1 MKAAVLNAYG
11 RALSL
16 EDVEIEPPRSGEVQ
30 LRIGATGVCHSDYHV
45 IKGEWKYG
53 LPMIL
58 GHEAAGVVEAVG
70 LNVTGVKPG
79 DHAVLSFR
87 PACGVCRLCSMGRSV
102 LCEGRTGDRFKMH
115 DGTARVHRNG
125 QDLLV
130 LGRVGSFAERVVVPA
145 EQVVPVR
152 PDVSM
157 EVLALIGCAVTTGVG
172 AVINAAKVEPGS
184 SVAVIGCG
192 GVGLN
197 VIQGAALVNA
207 SRIIAVDL
215 LDNKLEYARQFGA
228 TDTVNGSTGDA
239 VEQVRALTGGGVDYA
254 FEVIGN
260 GKTVEQAIQ
269 MTRVAG
275 TACIV
280 GMAPQGT
287 LASFDPLMFVNKE
300 TKLIGTWYGSARPRI
315 DFPRIIELMLA
326 GKLKVEE
333 LISRRYTLDQI
344 NEGFDR
350 LGRGEVA
357 RGVIVFS
364 GGRPR
369 RFNRCYGSITRRGA
383 NRRRG

>member
-1 MKAAVLNAYG
+1 MLGRTMKAAVLNDYG
-11 RALSL
+11 QAVSL
-16 EDVEIEPPRSGEVQ
+16 ENVDLEPPSTGEVQ

-58 GHEAAGVVEAVG
+58 GHAAAGVVEAIG
-70 LNVTGVKPG
+70 PNVTGVKPG

-125 QDLLV
+125 QDLSV
-130 LGRVGSFAERVVVPA
+130 LGRMGSFAERVVVPA

-152 PDVSM
+152 KDVSM

-184 SVAVIGCG
+184 TVAVIGCG

-197 VIQGAALVNA
+197 VIQGAALVSA
-207 SRIIAVDL
+207 GRIIAVDL
-215 LDNKLEYARQFGA
+215 LENKLEYARQFGA
-228 TDTVNGSTGDA
+228 TDTVNARDGDA
-239 VEQVRALTGGGVDYA
+239 VERVRALTGGGVDYA

-260 GKTVEQAIQ
+260 GKTLEQAIE
-269 MTRVAG
+269 MTRTAG
-275 TACIV
+275 TVCIV

-287 LASFDPLMFVNKE
+287 RSSFDPLLLVQKE
-300 TKLIGTWYGSARPRI
+300 TKVIGTWYGSARPRI
-315 DFPRIIELMLA
+315 DFPRMVALTLA

-333 LISRRYTLDQI
+333 MISRRYALDEI
-344 NEGFDR
+344 NEVFER

-357 RGVIVFS
+357 RGVIVF
-364 GGRPR
+364 
-369 RFNRCYGSITRRGA
+369 
-383 NRRRG
+383 

>member
-1 MKAAVLNAYG
+1 MLGRTMKAAVLNDYG
-11 RALSL
+11 QALSL
-16 EDVEIEPPRSGEVQ
+16 ENVDIEPPRTGEVQ

-58 GHEAAGVVEAVG
+58 GHEAAGVVEAIG
-70 LNVTGVKPG
+70 PNVTGVQPG

-157 EVLALIGCAVTTGVG
+157 EELALIGCAVTTGVG

-184 SVAVIGCG
+184 TVAVIGCG

-207 SRIIAVDL
+207 GRIIAVDL

-228 TDTVNGSTGDA
+228 TDTVNGSRGDA
-239 VEQVRALTGGGVDYA
+239 VEQVRALSGGGVDYA

-287 LASFDPLMFVNKE
+287 LSSFDPLAFVNKE

-315 DFPRIIELMLA
+315 DFPRIIELTLA
-326 GKLKVEE
+326 GKLKVKE
-333 LISRRYTLDQI
+333 LISRRYALDEI

-357 RGVIVFS
+357 RGVIVF
-364 GGRPR
+364 
-369 RFNRCYGSITRRGA
+369 
-383 NRRRG
+383 

>member
-1 MKAAVLNAYG
+1 MKAAVLEEYQQPL
-11 RALSL
+11 RIQ
-16 EDVEIEPPRSGEVQ
+16 DVSIDPPRSSEV
-30 LRIGATGVCHSDYHV
+30 LVRIGATGVCHSDYHV
-45 IKGEWKYG
+45 IKGEWQYG
-53 LPMIL
+53 LPIIL
-58 GHEAAGVVEAVG
+58 GHEAAGVIEAIG
-70 LNVTGVKPG
+70 PNVSGVQPG
-79 DHAVLSFR
+79 DHVVLSFR
-87 PACGVCRLCSMGRSV
+87 PACGVCRLCALGRSV

-115 DGTARVHRNG
+115 DGSARVHRDG
-125 QDLLV
+125 QELAV
-130 LGRVGSFAERVVVPA
+130 LGRVGSFAEQVVVPA

-152 PDVSM
+152 KDVSM

-172 AVINAAKVEPGS
+172 AVVNAAKVEPGS

-228 TDTVNGSTGDA
+228 TDTINARNGDA
-239 VEQVRALTGGGVDYA
+239 VEQVRELTGGGADYA

-260 GKTVEQAIQ
+260 GKTVEQAIE
-269 MTRVAG
+269 MTRTAG

-280 GMAPQGT
+280 GMAPQGSRS
-287 LASFDPLMFVNKE
+287 SFDPLLFVTRE

-315 DFPRIIELMLA
+315 DFPRMVELTLA
-326 GKLKVEE
+326 GKLKVQE
-333 LISRRYTLDQI
+333 LISRRYSLDQI

-357 RGVIVFS
+357 RGVIVF
-364 GGRPR
+364 
-369 RFNRCYGSITRRGA
+369 
-383 NRRRG
+383 

>member
-1 MKAAVLNAYG
+1 MKAAVLNDYG
-11 RALSL
+11 QALEL
-16 EDVEIEPPRSGEVQ
+16 EEVRLDPPRPGEVQ
-30 LRIGATGVCHSDYHV
+30 VRIGATGVCHSDYHV

-58 GHEAAGVVEAVG
+58 GHEAAGVVETVG
-70 LNVTGVKPG
+70 EGVGGVKPG
-79 DHAVLSFR
+79 DHAVISFR
-87 PACGVCRLCSMGRSV
+87 PACGVCRLCAMGRSV
-102 LCEGRTGDRFKMH
+102 LCEGPGDRFKMH
-115 DGTARVHRNG
+115 DGTARVHRDG

-130 LGRVGSFAERVVVPA
+130 LARVGSFAEQVVVPA
-145 EQVVPVR
+145 EQVIPIRDDVPM
-152 PDVSM
+152 D
-157 EVLALIGCAVTTGVG
+157 VLALIGCAVTTGVG
-172 AVINAAKVEPGS
+172 AVVNAAKVEPGS
-184 SVAVIGCG
+184 TVAVIGCG

-207 SRIIAVDL
+207 SRIVAVDL

-228 TDTVNGSTGDA
+228 TDTVNGSAGDA

-280 GMAPQGT
+280 GMAPQGST
-287 LASFDPLMFVNKE
+287 SSFDPLLFVNKE

-315 DFPRIIELMLA
+315 DFPRMIELTMA
-326 GKLKVEE
+326 GKLKVNE
-333 LISRRYTLDQI
+333 LISRRYSLDQI
-344 NEGFDR
+344 NEGFEC

-357 RGVIVFS
+357 RGVIVF
-364 GGRPR
+364 
-369 RFNRCYGSITRRGA
+369 
-383 NRRRG
+383 